1 MGPLGIR
8 GWRALPT
15 YAAFTITGACALTST
30 VAAAIVLA
38 GCTSDGTPASTEN
51 SGSIGSF
58 VRNLF
63 GIKNEDQAAVAHNEA
78 SVEPPA
84 PKTKPAT
91 SKPKHPAVAAAGAI
105 RPKSGPQMANKKTAI
120 ALAPKPSPK
129 RQASTE
135 PQSTPESTTP
145 PLLSG
150 AAPTVPVG
158 SFDNRFSSSR

>member
-1 MGPLGIR
+1 MLR
-8 GWRALPT
+8 SRSLVRAP
-15 YAAFTITGACALTST
+15 LTST
-30 VAAAIVLA
+30 VVAAAMALA

-51 SGSIGSF
+51 SGSIASF

-63 GIKNEDQAAVAHNEA
+63 GSKSEDQAPVAHNEP
-78 SVEPPA
+78 SVEPSA

-91 SKPKHPAVAAAGAI
+91 AKPKHPAVAAAEHPAKL
-105 RPKSGPQMANKKTAI
+105 PANKKTAV
-120 ALAPKPSPK
+120 ALVPKPSPK
-129 RQASTE
+129 RQASSE

-158 SFDNRFSSSR
+158 SFDNRFSASH